1 QTHRDYDDAAR
12 QWALVASWQPGL
24 ASVREH
30 IERAERGV
38 HSQRGNG
45 VLYVFAL
52 VGRGPYKEEVAE
64 MPTTAALLI
73 ADRILSNQLQQE
85 LPPTIAPIK
94 IPRLVACSNA
104 VAGLEVTADGT
115 LCGHTETVTDV
126 TQMALLQHEAVL
138 PQIMARAVIRR
149 VVKKGMIYGAKE
161 ALGVERGSLESLP
174 FELLGIAW
182 EATENADTRCWGL
195 LPDKIQALRVEL
207 PAGGHEITLRP
218 IGHRGTIRSAGHTQ
232 RVTIADGR
240 NTYLLVQVPDGNII
254 GQTLVGTP

>member
-1 QTHRDYDDAAR
+1 MEARAKSMGERTEPVQMGSYRAA
-12 QWALVASWQPGL
+12 
-24 ASVREH
+24 
-30 IERAERGV
+30 
-38 HSQRGNG
+38 N
-45 VLYVFAL
+45 
-52 VGRGPYKEEVAE
+52 K